1 MLHFAER
8 GSPTAPSLVFI
19 HGMGFD
25 HRMWAAQ
32 LEHLSHDYRVLA
44 PDLPGFSSRLPSDL
58 LPLKEAAGEV
68 ARWLDEV
75 GAAPAHVCG
84 LSLGGMVALHL
95 AHDAPGSVRSLVLSG
110 AQVRPP
116 RALMIIQE
124 ALVRVLPERR
134 LLQSS
139 SPNFSP
145 ALQQAQL
152 ETLTHLGK
160 RGLLRVMR
168 DAGRSDLRPLLPETA
183 CPALV
188 LCGSKD
194 RPNLGA
200 ARTLAAGL
208 PHAELRT
215 VPNVGHVWN
224 LKQPE
229 TFSQMVGEFVAGIES

>member
-1 MLHFAER
+1 
-8 GSPTAPSLVFI
+8 
-19 HGMGFD
+19 MGFD

-32 LEHLSHDYRVLA
+32 LEHLSTDYRVLA

-58 LPLKEAAGEV
+58 LPLKEAAGTV

-75 GAAPAHVCG
+75 DAAPAHVCG

-116 RALMIIQE
+116 RALMMVQKAI
-124 ALVRVLPERR
+124 LRVLSERR
-134 LLQSS
+134 LLRSS
-139 SPNFSP
+139 ASGP
-145 ALQQAQL
+145 AELRQAQL

-168 DAGRSDLRPLLPETA
+168 DAGRSDLRPLLPEIR

-188 LCGSKD
+188 LCGSED

-208 PHAELRT
+208 PRAELRV
-215 VPNVGHVWN
+215 VPGAGHVWN
-224 LKQPE
+224 LEQPE
-229 TFSQMVGEFVAGIES
+229 TFSRTVGEFVAGIEP